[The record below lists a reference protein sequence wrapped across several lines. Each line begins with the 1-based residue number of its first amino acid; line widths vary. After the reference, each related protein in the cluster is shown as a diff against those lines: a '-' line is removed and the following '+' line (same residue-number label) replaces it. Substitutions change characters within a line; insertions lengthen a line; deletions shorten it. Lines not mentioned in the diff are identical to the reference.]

1 MPELLTEELGLTC
14 CLEII
19 FRSLNE
25 RMDVLCFLFFFFFF
39 SPLGLDGVATS
50 SFMWKLIF
58 FLFSF
63 PALVRRAAI

>member
-25 RMDVLCFLFFFFFF
+25 RMDVLCFLFFFF
-39 SPLGLDGVATS
+39 SPLDGVATS